1 MPATAL
7 RGTGL
12 LRSLRKACAL
22 SCASPSTAE
31 SGLERTSLR
40 PHRNLHRARSCRRG
54 QNKDHGL
61 GDIVGLNHFAPIQL
75 AIWRNQRCINKP
87 WQNHSHLDAMLP
99 NFFVK
104 RLREPDE
111 TELRG

>member
-12 LRSLRKACAL
+12 LRSLRRACAL

-31 SGLERTSLR
+31 FGFERTSLR
-40 PHRNLHRARSCRRG
+40 PHRNLHRARSCRRV
-54 QNKDHGL
+54 QNKENGL

-75 AIWRNQRCINKP
+75 PIWRNQRGINKP
-87 WQNHSHLDAMLP
+87 RQNQSHFDAMLP
-99 NFFVK
+99 NFFVE
-104 RLREPDE
+104 RLGEPDE